1 MSVRV
6 QDGGLG
12 LAEKKAKKD
21 SKAPEKPE
29 HGPDFKYI
37 VRIAN
42 TDINGERRLLDGIT
56 TIKGI
61 HYRLAKVLADD
72 LGVPHDR
79 LMGDLTD
86 QEVDRLVSLIDDIP
100 TKFPHWMLN
109 RQRDMETGEDT
120 HAISQDLDILHK
132 DDINFLRKIKC
143 YKGVRHEL
151 GQKVRGQRSKSN
163 GRTGST
169 VGVVRKKLVP

>member
-1 MSVRV
+1 M
-6 QDGGLG
+6 
-12 LAEKKAKKD
+12 AEKKAKKD
-21 SKAPEKPE
+21 AKAPEGPA

-42 TDINGERRLLDGIT
+42 TDINGERRLMDGIT

-61 HYRLAKVLADD
+61 HYRISKVIVDD

-86 QEVDRLVSLIDDIP
+86 QEVERLTSLIDDIP
-100 TKFPHWMLN
+100 MKFPHWMLN
-109 RQRDMETGEDT
+109 RQRDLETGEDT
-120 HAISQDLDILHK
+120 HAISQDLDIIHK

-169 VGVVRKKLVP
+169 VGVIRKKVVP

>member
-1 MSVRV
+1 M
-6 QDGGLG
+6 
-12 LAEKKAKKD
+12 AEKKGKKD
-21 SKAPEKPE
+21 AKAPEGPA

-37 VRIAN
+37 VRISN

-61 HYRLAKVLADD
+61 HYRISKVLVDD

-86 QEVDRLVSLIDDIP
+86 QEVERLTSLIEDIP
-100 TKFPHWMLN
+100 AKFPHWMLN
-109 RQRDMETGEDT
+109 RQRDLETGEDT
-120 HAISQDLDILHK
+120 HAISQDLDIIHK

-169 VGVVRKKLVP
+169 VGVVRKKVVP